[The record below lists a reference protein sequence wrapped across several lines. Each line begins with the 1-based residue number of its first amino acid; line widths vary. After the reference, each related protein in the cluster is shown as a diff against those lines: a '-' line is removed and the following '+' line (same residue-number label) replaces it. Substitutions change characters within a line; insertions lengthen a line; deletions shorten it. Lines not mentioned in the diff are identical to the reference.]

1 MQKMKMAK
9 SMVRESLIYRK
20 TIERR
25 RVDGASHFQ
34 RTLLLPLKKKI
45 WVENGTGKRG
55 LLGRVCATTLV
66 LSSMIRS

>member
-1 MQKMKMAK
+1 MQNRKMAK

-20 TIERR
+20 TIVRR

-34 RTLLLPLKKKI
+34 HTLLLPLKKKI

-55 LLGRVCATTLV
+55 LLRRVCATTLAMP
-66 LSSMIRS
+66 SIIRS